1 MIILNVSD
9 YISSVNEN
17 QRNDDE
23 SVVQPM
29 FYRVWQVALMAGLS
43 CIYGINYTIYQW
55 FDYKIL
61 GISKGSL
68 YTSLQVWGYVL
79 LAVGI
84 LLILAIA
91 TRKFINVKMID
102 KQLEIAIAVVF
113 VLQLPIVSLWFMA
126 LFMQGGE
133 AIKGVLIHVA
143 LLVFALYC
151 FLSSYP
157 PSKPYEFPD
166 TTSEITKAS

>member
-23 SVVQPM
+23 SVVQLM
-29 FYRVWQVALMAGLS
+29 FYRVWQVALVAGLS
-43 CIYGINYTIYQW
+43 CICGINYTMYRW

-68 YTSLQVWGYVL
+68 LTSLQVWGYVL

-84 LLILAIA
+84 LLIGSIA
-91 TRKFINVKMID
+91 ARKFINVKMVD
-102 KQLEIAIAVVF
+102 KQLEIAVAVVF

-133 AIKGVLIHVA
+133 AIKGVLIHLI

-157 PSKPYEFPD
+157 PSKLHDFPD
-166 TTSEITKAS
+166 TPGGVTEAS